1 MPFLQK
7 WPCTI
12 DNIFTLLFYLTT
24 YPGNHSILIHK
35 DEFMLLLFYSYSTS
49 LGHPLFTHT
58 VYTHWSHFQYFAVIS
73 NVVIKNSCVY
83 VFSQCY
89 GYIFRIG

>member
-35 DEFMLLLFYSYSTS
+35 DEFMLLLFYSY
-49 LGHPLFTHT
+49 T
-58 VYTHWSHFQYFAVIS
+58 VLHCAILYSPILC
-73 NVVIKNSCVY
+73 I
-83 VFSQCY
+83 
-89 GYIFRIG
+89 RI